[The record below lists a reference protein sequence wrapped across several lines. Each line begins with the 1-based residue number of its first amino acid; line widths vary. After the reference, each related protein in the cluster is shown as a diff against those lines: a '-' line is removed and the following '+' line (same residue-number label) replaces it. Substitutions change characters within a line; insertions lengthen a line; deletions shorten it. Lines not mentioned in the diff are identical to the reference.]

1 LIIVFDYRQ
10 EGTMKTTMSAITQ
23 VVGAVTLIG
32 LGYIV
37 LNALPDLKRYIK
49 MSRM

>member
-1 LIIVFDYRQ
+1 
-10 EGTMKTTMSAITQ
+10 MKKTMSAITQ

-32 LGYIV
+32 IGYVI

-49 MSRM
+49 ISTM

>member
-1 LIIVFDYRQ
+1 
-10 EGTMKTTMSAITQ
+10 MKKAVSAITQ
-23 VVGAVTLIG
+23 VVGVVTLVG

-49 MSRM
+49 ISTM